1 MRLAR
6 AVWLT
11 VAVLAVVGLVIATRV
26 PGGPQAIISALQTE
40 VVTRHT
46 QGKLEATAS
55 TRQTREAQRPAASP
69 PRAFSPVLG
78 TPAIDVT
85 TSMDPWVLGQLS
97 QLI

>member
-46 QGKLEATAS
+46 QGKAEATAS
-55 TRQTREAQRPAASP
+55 TRLTQEAGRQELHTPPAS
-69 PRAFSPVLG
+69 SPVLG

-85 TSMDPWVLGQLS
+85 PSLDPWVLGQLS